1 MMMRSTRRRL
11 VATVA
16 ASVVFGPSLASA
28 AAEPRLTVWRTA
40 GCGCCLAWVAHMGQ
54 AGYRARV
61 IDTEDLAAV
70 RTRNRVPNDLAAC
83 HTALIDGYVI
93 EGHVPADDVRTL
105 LRLRPPAIGLAIPG
119 MPLGAAGMEQPDG
132 SREGYSTLLLLE
144 GGARR
149 TFARH

>member
-1 MMMRSTRRRL
+1 MIQPSRRHL
-11 VATVA
+11 VATIA
-16 ASVVFGPSLASA
+16 ACAVLGPEVASA
-28 AAEPRLTVWRTA
+28 AAEPRLTVWRSA
-40 GCGCCLAWVAHMGQ
+40 GCGCCLAWVAHMGR

-61 IDTEDLAAV
+61 IDTDDLAAV
-70 RTRNRVPNDLAAC
+70 RTRNRVPNDVAAC
-83 HTALIDGYVI
+83 HTALIDGYVL
-93 EGHVPADDVRTL
+93 EGHVPAEDVRTL
-105 LRLRPPAIGLAIPG
+105 LRQRPRAIGLAVPG